1 MASLLLER
9 LPVAL
14 SSTKTSMNTSMEL
27 VKARLTLASMV
38 TVSPSRMGW
47 SKETLLTAAVTTTR
61 RQWRLAL
68 MAEAMSIQLS
78 N

>member
-1 MASLLLER
+1 
-9 LPVAL
+9 
-14 SSTKTSMNTSMEL
+14 MEL